1 MRVHIGW
8 IVWSGLA
15 WGVAAAETTCYPP
28 GGVAG
33 IVVATVIVT
42 FVVGGLGAA
51 LLYRYW
57 WAPRQKTG
65 SRQRTDPPVG
75 PSQNHK
81 NATEFAF
88 DNPYFR
94 NNQDSEDVDETDKG
108 KTKFTLNSKNSL
120 RSSKSE
126 GKTRKGKNPFG
137 FGGGRKQKAMDD
149 SCIAH
154 MEPERTVVSLRGH
167 DFTGL
172 GFNIMGNM
180 RDGILVKDVL
190 HRGPA
195 SESGLIK
202 AGDKIISVT
211 VSFSNI
217 VYEDALTILS
227 YASPYDVKLELE
239 RKPSAPKRLGSSSF
253 SDGGQKLFHP
263 LYRSQSIDDLTQI
276 DRELPRR
283 SQSVGVAAHR
293 MASKAEDREKMSLI
307 LSTTGSLNEKM
318 LANVMAEGSGGHW
331 KKKFEDSFESEDVP
345 STPLEREPSKRFLD
359 GPQPRQ
365 KLEARSMEDEDVS
378 ECLRIRVTD
387 ENHRKEEQSS
397 QSHRE
402 ETGPA
407 RNRTTLLEDDNN
419 DSDVSKD
426 SLEISGRVYQKKKIL
441 RGSPLATPKG
451 QITVTNTVQIENP
464 TSSTTTRVER
474 IYDRSSK
481 PSSNPDMQQID
492 RTSYTQ
498 RDAEYMDNNR
508 TRADPYRNVQ
518 KPNQNERQKLNTSEA
533 FTQSYGCRT
542 QNYNGGTDEH
552 NRNLKYPNAPSS
564 SSYNRHVE
572 SDDNRKID
580 SSIESQPK
588 FTKKGAPNPAGG
600 MFTQISPFQMPSN
613 KQRQFRPWAGK
624 EDLSSR
630 PTPSASSGPKFTL
643 RDSSIQHRQF

>member
-57 WAPRQKTG
+57 WAPRQKTA

-75 PSQNHK
+75 SSQNHK

-94 NNQDSEDVDETDKG
+94 NNQDAEDADEIDKG
-108 KTKFTLNSKNSL
+108 KTKFSLNSKNSL

-137 FGGGRKQKAMDD
+137 FGGGKKQKAMDD

-293 MASKAEDREKMSLI
+293 MASKVEDREKMSLI

-345 STPLEREPSKRFLD
+345 SAPLQRESSKRFLD

-365 KLEARSMEDEDVS
+365 KLEARNMEEEDVS
-378 ECLRIRVTD
+378 ESLRIRVTED
-387 ENHRKEEQSS
+387 NHRKGEQSS
-397 QSHRE
+397 VSQRE
-402 ETGPA
+402 EAVPT
-407 RNRTTLLEDDNN
+407 RNRPSLLEEDNN

-441 RGSPLATPKG
+441 RGSPLATPKS

-474 IYDRSSK
+474 VYDRSSK
-481 PSSNPDMQQID
+481 PSSSPDVQQID
-492 RTSYTQ
+492 RTNYTQ
-498 RDAEYMDNNR
+498 RDAEYLDTSR
-508 TRADPYRNVQ
+508 ARADPYRNVQ
-518 KPNQNERQKLNTSEA
+518 KPTQSERQKLNTSEA

-542 QNYNGGTDEH
+542 QIYNGGTDEH
-552 NRNLKYPNAPSS
+552 NRNLKYPNVPSS
-564 SSYNRHVE
+564 SSYSRHVE
-572 SDDNRKID
+572 SDDNRKTD
-580 SSIESQPK
+580 SSTESQPK
-588 FTKKGAPNPAGG
+588 FTKKGALNPAGG

-613 KQRQFRPWAGK
+613 KQRQFRPWGGK

-630 PTPSASSGPKFTL
+630 PTSSSSSGPKFTL